1 MGADNHWKIVP
12 AAPVAAVLEASDNR
26 LIAHFPGKSVAEL
39 HELRWIALMP
49 AWDRAIAD
57 AIEIKKLLELD
68 QPIIEAEV
76 WIDVVIPGRVLTEG
90 AQNRPRPF

>member
-1 MGADNHWKIVP
+1 MGADNHWKIIA
-12 AAPVAAVLEASDNR
+12 AAPVAAVPEASDNHF
-26 LIAHFPGKSVAEL
+26 IAHFPSKNMAEL

-68 QPIIEAEV
+68 QAIIKTQV
-76 WIDVVIPGRVLTEG
+76 RIDMVVPSRVLTERT
-90 AQNRPRPF
+90 QNCPRPF